1 MTKRLSPTALIVLGA
16 ILVGLLALIFLVF
29 RPVVLPEIIIPAEV
43 VFHLFDFP
51 ITNTLLATWLTM
63 IVLVL
68 LGWLATRKMKVVPG
82 RWQGFV
88 EMVIEGFYGM
98 VEGVA
103 GPRWARRFFPIVMT
117 IFLLV
122 VVSNWLGLTP
132 LFSGWGVLHPS
143 EHGKPV
149 EWLNESKTIGLWLRD
164 DEAAATQDAHAAELY
179 APAASSEEHAGE
191 LYTLAPMFRSAAT
204 DLNLTLA
211 LALASQVLAQVFG
224 IWALGPGYFTKFVPL
239 PSLVRPFTQ
248 RRLGCVGRFGAFA
261 MGLIDVFVGFLEA
274 ISEIA
279 KVISFSFR
287 LFGNIFAGEVLLGV
301 LAFLIPY
308 LVSLPFY
315 GLELFVGFVQALVFM
330 MLSVAFWVIA
340 VSGHGEEG
348 H

>member
-1 MTKRLSPTALIVLGA
+1 VTKRLSPATLIVLSV
-16 ILVGLLALIFLVF
+16 ILVGLLALIFFVF

-43 VFHLFDFP
+43 VFHLWGMP

-63 IVLVL
+63 IVLVA
-68 LGWLATRKMKVVPG
+68 LGWSATRNMKIVPG

-88 EMVIEGFYGM
+88 EMVVEGFYGM
-98 VEGVA
+98 VEGIA
-103 GPRWARRFFPIVMT
+103 GEKWARRWFPIVMT

-132 LFSGWGVLHPS
+132 LFTGWGVLHPS

-149 EWLNESKTIGLWLRD
+149 EWLNESQTVGLWLRE
-164 DEAAATQDAHAAELY
+164 DEAATAEDAHAAELY
-179 APAASSEEHAGE
+179 VPSTAHEEGEVE

-211 LALASQVLAQVFG
+211 LALISQVLAQVYG
-224 IWALGPGYFTKFVPL
+224 VWALGAGYFGKFVPID
-239 PSLVRPFTQ
+239 SLTKPFTTPG
-248 RRLGCVGRFGAFA
+248 LGCAGRIGALGMA
-261 MGLIDVFVGFLEA
+261 LIDVFVGFLES

-315 GLELFVGFVQALVFM
+315 GLEIFVGFVQALVFM
-330 MLSVAFWVIA
+330 MLTVAFWIIA

>member
-1 MTKRLSPTALIVLGA
+1 VIKRLSPTALIVLAA
-16 ILVGLLALIFLVF
+16 ILVGLLALIFFAF
-29 RPVVLPEIIIPAEV
+29 RPVVLPEIIIPAET
-43 VFHLFDFP
+43 VFHLFGFP
-51 ITNTLLATWLTM
+51 ITNTLLASWLTM

-68 LGWLATRKMKVVPG
+68 LSWLATRNMKLVPG

-103 GPRWARRFFPIVMT
+103 GRKWGRRFFPIVMT
-117 IFLLV
+117 IFLFL

-132 LFSGWGVLHPS
+132 LFAGWGVLHPS

-149 EWLNESKTIGLWLRD
+149 EWLNESQTIGLWLRD
-164 DEAAATQDAHAAELY
+164 DSAGAAEDAHAAELHT
-179 APAASSEEHAGE
+179 APAEAGQHEGE

-204 DLNLTLA
+204 DLNMTLA
-211 LALASQVLAQVFG
+211 LALVSQLLAQVFG
-224 IWALGPGYFTKFVPL
+224 VWSLGPGYLSRFIPI
-239 PSLVRPFTQ
+239 PSLLKAFKPGV
-248 RRLGCVGRFGAFA
+248 GCVGRIGRLV
-261 MGLIDVFVGFLEA
+261 MGLMDVFVGAVES
-274 ISEIA
+274 ISEFA

-330 MLSVAFWVIA
+330 MLSVAFWVTA